1 MNTELLGYWNMK
13 KEKLKSKY
21 PLINDNDLN
30 FPLGKER
37 EMLEILGY
45 KMGKTKLELLQIII
59 SL

>member
-1 MNTELLGYWNMK
+1 MNGLRATWFDGVD
-13 KEKLKSKY
+13 KY